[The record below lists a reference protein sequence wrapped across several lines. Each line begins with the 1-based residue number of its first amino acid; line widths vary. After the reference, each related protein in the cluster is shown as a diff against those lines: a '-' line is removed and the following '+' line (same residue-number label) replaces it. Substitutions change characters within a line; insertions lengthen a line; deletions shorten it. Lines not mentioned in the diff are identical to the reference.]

1 MHQSSS
7 VPMAVIGVQMEGGR
21 TAQVLCIKVY
31 NTHQLCHSRIMRTTL
46 MLSDDVYVAAKKIAE
61 SSGRSLGEVVSQLV
75 RKGLVAEP
83 SFNIENGIPVFR
95 VGASDGPI
103 PGGRAAELLD
113 EDEVSARR

>member
-1 MHQSSS
+1 
-7 VPMAVIGVQMEGGR
+7 MERGR
-21 TAQVLCIKVY
+21 RAKVFRIKVY
-31 NTHQLCHSRIMRTTL
+31 NAHRMWHDRSMRTTL

-61 SSGRSLGEVVSQLV
+61 SSGRSLGEVVSQLI

-95 VGASDGPI
+95 VGASDEPI

-113 EDEVSARR
+113 EEA